1 MYICGLLFIYGYSNK
16 MKFLIFAVLFV
27 ALLVLLFLFLRPKKL
42 SYAPENAEYIK
53 PKVVQNIV
61 SPEEARYILE
71 TAGPKFD
78 DSTILSGK
86 DDNIRKSRTAWLG
99 RDDPTVRSIYERLS
113 KQYNFDIAN
122 AEDLQVVEYKPGG
135 FYNEHH
141 DSCCDDNDHCRD
153 FMKKSGQRVLTIL
166 IYLNDDFEDGET
178 RFPTLDMSLK
188 ADKYGGIVFHPLEVG
203 GNRCHPL
210 ALHKGTPVTSGVK
223 YICNLWVRE
232 RPF

>member
-1 MYICGLLFIYGYSNK
+1 MKCLLF
-16 MKFLIFAVLFV
+16 
-27 ALLVLLFLFLRPKKL
+27 ALLIIAVMLVFMFREK
-42 SYAPENAEYIK
+42 STYAPEDAEYIH
-53 PKVVQNIV
+53 PQVVGNIV
-61 SPEEARYILE
+61 TPDEAKYILE
-71 TAGPKFD
+71 TAGPTFD

-86 DDNIRKSRTAWLG
+86 DDNIRKSRTAWLSKN
-99 RDDPTVRSIYERLS
+99 DPTVKNIYDRLS
-113 KQYNFDIAN
+113 KQYNFKVAN

-153 FMKKSGQRVLTIL
+153 FKKKSGQRVLTIL

-178 RFPTLDMSLK
+178 NFPSLNLSLK
-188 ADKYGGIVFHPLEVG
+188 ADKYGGIVFYPLEVG

-210 ALHKGTPVTSGVK
+210 ALHKGNPVTSGVK

-232 RPF
+232 RKV